1 MDKNHLSRRNLF
13 LIGTMLFGMFFGAG
27 NLIFPVFLGQN
38 AGRNLIPAV
47 IGFLISGVGLPLLGV
62 AAIGMSK
69 TDGAYGLAKKVGKT
83 FGLVFTV
90 ILYLGIGPLF
100 ATPRLATI
108 SYSIGI
114 QPFIP
119 AKYDHLTLAVFST
132 VFFFVA
138 WLLARKP
145 GRVMVYI
152 GKILTPAFLV
162 TLVLLLLF
170 VVLFPMGGT
179 HAAAVGTYKAAPL
192 LTGFTNGY
200 MTMDA
205 LASLAFGVVVVR
217 SIMDLGVT
225 KPSAIAS
232 NTIRAGIIAAV
243 LMAIL
248 YSVLAYMGL
257 TALGEFDR
265 ASNGGVIIA
274 QIAHY
279 YFGTLGSV
287 LTAIIVVLACLKT
300 GVGLI
305 TAFGDMFKE
314 LFPKLNYQFLILVA
328 TVIPLLLANV
338 GLNATIAISQP
349 FLYFLY
355 PIAIVLILLGL
366 LARTFGDEQLV
377 YVITI
382 TVTTIPAI
390 LDGLNALPQSM
401 HIGLIKNLL
410 HMGAYLPGFSLG
422 LGWTV
427 PALAAFCVSV
437 FIAGI
442 VRRRREAAA

>member
-1 MDKNHLSRRNLF
+1 MNKKHLSRRNLF
-13 LIGTMLFGMFFGAG
+13 FIGTMLFGMFFGAG
-27 NLIFPVFLGQN
+27 NLIFPVFLGQS
-38 AGRNLIPAV
+38 AGSHIVPAV

-69 TDGAYGLAKKVGKT
+69 TDGVYGLASKVGRT
-83 FGLVFTV
+83 FALVFTV

-114 QPFIP
+114 QPFVP
-119 AKYDHLTLAVFST
+119 AKYDHLALALFS
-132 VFFFVA
+132 VAFFAVA

-145 GRVMVYI
+145 GRIMVYI

-162 TLVLLLLF
+162 ALILLLVF
-170 VVLFPMGGT
+170 VVLFPMGNV
-179 HAAAVGTYKAAPL
+179 HAGAVGTYRGAPL

-217 SIMDLGVT
+217 SLQEFGDSEPT
-225 KPSAIAS
+225 EIARD
-232 NTIRAGIIAAV
+232 TIRAGVIAAV
-243 LMAIL
+243 LMAVL
-248 YSVLAYMGL
+248 YAVLAYMGL
-257 TALGEFDR
+257 TALGEFHR

-274 QIAHY
+274 QIANY
-279 YFGTLGSV
+279 YFGTLGSI
-287 LTAIIVVLACLKT
+287 LTAIIVILACLKT

-305 TAFGDMFKE
+305 TAFGDIFKE
-314 LFPKLNYQFLILVA
+314 LFPKLNYQSLILVA

-338 GLNATIAISQP
+338 GLNGTIAISQP

-366 LARTFGDEQLV
+366 LAPVFRDEHLV
-377 YVITI
+377 YVITVL
-382 TVTTIPAI
+382 VTTIPAI
-390 LDGLNALPQSM
+390 LDGLNALPASM
-401 HIGLIKNLL
+401 HVGVIKSLL
-410 HMGAYLPGFSLG
+410 HIGDYLPGFSLG

-427 PALAAFCVSV
+427 PALLAFCVSLV
-437 FIAGI
+437 VAAVVRHRRAGT
-442 VRRRREAAA
+442 A